1 MVSLPRKHPILFEI
15 SMDEVHEPDWAPH
28 KRSCTGTARA
38 QLVANAV
45 EIAIFAARLADAMR
59 DRIAKFSAA
68 APKRRPRETGKTV
81 RFAARLAEVRVIHRA
96 PPAVAAAA
104 FYGRGDFARFSRDEI
119 ARRRLLGIA
128 SRTCITSSAIAWA
141 EPEPGSPRPRL
152 ARSDATVRSLP
163 SPLARSPSLRG
174 GQVWPA
180 GWEDASEERLE

>member
-15 SMDEVHEPDWAPH
+15 SMDEVHEPDWAPR

-81 RFAARLAEVRVIHRA
+81 RFAARLVEVIHRA
-96 PPAVAAAA
+96 PPAVDTTA
-104 FYGRGDFARFSRDEI
+104 FYGQGDFARFSRDEI
-119 ARRRLLGIA
+119 TRRRQLRIA

-141 EPEPGSPRPRL
+141 EPEPGSPQPRL
-152 ARSDATVRSLP
+152 ARSDATVRSLG
-163 SPLARSPSLRG
+163 SLPSLLAMLFPSIA
-174 GQVWPA
+174 V
-180 GWEDASEERLE
+180 LNMN